1 MKEHIKPIRTEN
13 KKPGVNWKDSHVVFF
28 FLPVILTILFP
39 LGGIFYLSG
48 RFSPYATTFCHV
60 HLLYLI
66 VLVFIFYCF
75 FSRIV
80 KLSGRK
86 GKLTRNEKL
95 LTAAETVVP
104 FVFIGLLVVFIFL
117 AFTNKEFRG
126 PRFQLFMCGIRDRV
140 KSKVDIE
147 ATRKWLQS
155 LGNEDYKD
163 SDPKY
168 KRLTKAEQPETLRGL
183 KHAVAYLSEDENGNI
198 KIRLGWGS
206 GMLGHW
212 GVVIGMK
219 DMKIP
224 QSDYSM
230 YGEDI
235 LPVEPGVYVWLSE

>member
-1 MKEHIKPIRTEN
+1 MKEHINPEQTED
-13 KKPGVNWKDSHVVFF
+13 KKPRGNWKDSHVVFL

-48 RFSPYATTFCHV
+48 RFRPYATTLWHV
-60 HLLYLI
+60 SLLYLV
-66 VLVFIFYCF
+66 VLIFIFYCF
-75 FSRIV
+75 ISGIM

-86 GKLTRNEKL
+86 RKLTRNEKL

-104 FVFIGLLVVFIFL
+104 LVFIGLFVVFIFL

-147 ATRKWLQS
+147 ATRTWLQS
-155 LGNEDYKD
+155 LRNEDFKD

-183 KHAVAYLSEDENGNI
+183 KHARADLSEDENGNI
-198 KIRLGWGS
+198 KIRLWWDS

-212 GVVIGMK
+212 GVVIGKKEMN
-219 DMKIP
+219 IP
-224 QSDYSM
+224 PPDYSM

-235 LPVEPGVYVWLSE
+235 LPVEPVVYVWLSE